1 MIQDESQHLLH
12 AQIRQRSSLQIA
24 CLQGLKHAGD
34 FMEGRSTEVQAK
46 VCYCAIPLYN
56 SSNIQT
62 AILHLPFKP

>member
-1 MIQDESQHLLH
+1 M
-12 AQIRQRSSLQIA
+12 
-24 CLQGLKHAGD
+24 QGLKHAGD

-46 VCYCAIPLYN
+46 VCNCAIPLYN